1 MSNQPAPEAEQAPPA
16 TEESPEQAPPSTEP
30 ETPEEAPEEAPEGK
44 EGAEAAR
51 YRRRLRETET
61 ELTTARTRLETFQ
74 RREVERLASDRLA
87 VPGDL
92 FAVHG
97 VALDEVLGEDG
108 SVDPDLVAMAVEQ
121 LVATRPG
128 LARVAPQRTGPSAV
142 GLGAREGIGAG
153 TATWADVL
161 RKGK

>member
-1 MSNQPAPEAEQAPPA
+1 M
-16 TEESPEQAPPSTEP
+16 
-30 ETPEEAPEEAPEGK
+30 
-44 EGAEAAR
+44 
-51 YRRRLRETET
+51 
-61 ELTTARTRLETFQ
+61 
-74 RREVERLASDRLA
+74 
-87 VPGDL
+87 PGDL